1 MGNIEDKKQPENPV
15 LVLSLQET
23 NEGKTEVR
31 NRNPFEGED
40 DRASP
45 FVKDNDKVSVNEEE
59 VSRKEQSCT
68 TQQSSSAFSRCGER
82 AETFEDYESVISDIE
97 ETLSILS
104 RNSRST
110 TPVSE
115 LGYGS
120 RTPTPSFGGNFFS
133 AADLVSIRDISVAD
147 KHVIPVVTVFYDLK
161 DYLSDSDVS
170 LEYKI
175 ALQRRRHKNSKNL
188 NKQAQL
194 SSLLT
199 SRKPRKLERT
209 SSEGD
214 GKPDLELTLARTTV
228 VTKENESSRLEEDK
242 SSADT
247 IGSGGLKRRGSLE
260 GSRSRRS
267 PSATRATSLEP
278 ILEEQRGMRLSRQG
292 NDALPDKIQPGE
304 GSDGLSNRQT
314 QGPVRVCVEKWE
326 NLFGTKTHLEGEI
339 GGSPGQRKHLRTSSL
354 SSLVACQNRNSPGPT
369 FARTFQ
375 ESSPLAPA
383 TRPTVNKS
391 ASECNLAQWVGRSSV
406 KGREEL
412 KLITEYLGIDTSV
425 VTDNLGVATTKKE
438 SNREDLHQPAHGN
451 YSLTEKGKI
460 SAYDFHFPN
469 YHLSL
474 CPGMSVTRHEVAP
487 LSDGLYYATPVLLA
501 DCSESDESDTD
512 TDAQTVIHNSP
523 QATPGGL
530 HCIGGVV
537 ISHTITIKSDTPQL
551 RWSPFPV
558 CFSSANSNPT
568 LPTDTALL
576 PGVSSPTSSTT
587 SPSSLHSL
595 PFQLASQE
603 LGENDGDVGPASIPC
618 STFITTWGNPWG
630 KAAHLSRLST
640 ASGSARCT

>member
-133 AADLVSIRDISVAD
+133 AADLGSIRDISVAD
-147 KHVIPVVTVFYDLK
+147 KHVIPVVTVFDDLK

-199 SRKPRKLERT
+199 SRKPRKLECT

-214 GKPDLELTLARTTV
+214 GKHDVELTLARTTV
-228 VTKENESSRLEEDK
+228 DKKENESSRLEEDK

-278 ILEEQRGMRLSRQG
+278 ILEEQRGMRLSKQG

-354 SSLVACQNRNSPGPT
+354 SSLVPSHNRNSPGPT

-375 ESSPLAPA
+375 ESSPPAPA

-460 SAYDFHFPN
+460 SAYNFHFPN

-595 PFQLASQE
+595 PFQLASPE
-603 LGENDGDVGPASIPC
+603 LGENDGDVGPTSTPC
-618 STFITTWGNPWG
+618 PTFITTWGNPWG

-640 ASGSARCT
+640 RSGSARCT

>member
-1 MGNIEDKKQPENPV
+1 MGNIEDKKHPENPV

-133 AADLVSIRDISVAD
+133 AADLGSIRDISVAD
-147 KHVIPVVTVFYDLK
+147 KHVIPVVTVFDDLK

-278 ILEEQRGMRLSRQG
+278 ILEEQRGMRLSKQG

-339 GGSPGQRKHLRTSSL
+339 GGSPGQRNHLRTSSL
-354 SSLVACQNRNSPGPT
+354 SSLVPCHNQSSPGPT

-375 ESSPLAPA
+375 ESSPTAPA

-530 HCIGGVV
+530 HCIGW
-537 ISHTITIKSDTPQL
+537 Q
-551 RWSPFPV
+551 
-558 CFSSANSNPT
+558 
-568 LPTDTALL
+568 
-576 PGVSSPTSSTT
+576 
-587 SPSSLHSL
+587 
-595 PFQLASQE
+595 
-603 LGENDGDVGPASIPC
+603 
-618 STFITTWGNPWG
+618 
-630 KAAHLSRLST
+630 
-640 ASGSARCT
+640 